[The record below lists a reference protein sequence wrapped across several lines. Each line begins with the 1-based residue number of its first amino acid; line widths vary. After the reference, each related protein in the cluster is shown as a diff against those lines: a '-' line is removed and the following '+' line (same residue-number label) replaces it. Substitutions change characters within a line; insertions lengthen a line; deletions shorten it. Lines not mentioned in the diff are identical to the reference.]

1 MAKKEKFKF
10 NPESLK
16 YDRIEFN
23 TSDRLL
29 RVLAYLGGS
38 LILAFLYILIF
49 SQFFGTPTERK
60 LKRENHQLVSQFEV
74 MTKKLEQIQA
84 VVTDLEERDDNLY
97 RTIFEAEPIS
107 NSIRIQ
113 GVGGVDRYANLEG
126 FDYSNLVINT
136 AKELDALTK
145 RIYIQSKSY
154 DDLIKMAKNKDVM
167 LASIPAIMPI
177 SNKDLKRTASGWG
190 WRIHPIYKTR
200 KFHYGMDFTAPTG
213 TEIYST
219 GDGKVIQVKK
229 SRRGYGNKIVIDHGF
244 GYRTLYGHLSRFN
257 VKRGQKVKRGDV
269 IGYVGSTGLSTAP
282 HLHYEVQQ
290 NGKKVNPLNYYNN
303 DLTAEE
309 YERMIELSAN
319 SGQSFD

>member
-1 MAKKEKFKF
+1 MAKEKFKF

-16 YDRIEFN
+16 YDKIEFN
-23 TSDRLL
+23 SSDKLL
-29 RVLAYLGGS
+29 RVLAYFGGS
-38 LILAFLYILIF
+38 LILAFIYIIVF
-49 SQFFGTPTERK
+49 SQFFGTPKERK
-60 LKRENHQLVSQFEV
+60 LKRENHQLVSQFEI
-74 MTKKLEQIQA
+74 MTMKLGQIQA
-84 VVTDLEERDDNLY
+84 VLTDLEERDDNLY

-107 NSIRIQ
+107 NSVRIQ
-113 GVGGVDRYANLEG
+113 GVGGVDRYAKLDG
-126 FDYSNLVINT
+126 FDYSELVIET
-136 AKELDALTK
+136 AKELDALT
-145 RIYIQSKSY
+145 RRVYIQSKSY
-154 DDLIKMAKNKDVM
+154 DDLINMAKNKDAM

-219 GDGKVIQVKK
+219 GDGKVIEVKK
-229 SRRGYGNKIVIDHGF
+229 SRRGYGNKIVVDHGF

-257 VKRGQKVKRGDV
+257 VKRGTKVKRGDV
-269 IGYVGSTGLSTAP
+269 IGYVGNSGLSTAP

-290 NGKKVNPLNYYNN
+290 NSKKVNPLNFYNN
-303 DLTAEE
+303 DLTPEE
-309 YERMIELSAN
+309 YQRMIEISAN

>member
-1 MAKKEKFKF
+1 MAKEKFKF

-23 TSDRLL
+23 SSDKLL
-29 RVLAYLGGS
+29 RVLAYFGGS
-38 LILAFLYILIF
+38 LILAFLYIIVF
-49 SQFFGTPTERK
+49 SQFFGTPKERK
-60 LKRENHQLVSQFEV
+60 LKRENHQLVSQFEI
-74 MTKKLEQIQA
+74 MTMKLDQVQA
-84 VVTDLEERDDNLY
+84 VLTDLEERDDNLY

-107 NSIRIQ
+107 NSVRVQ
-113 GVGGVDRYANLEG
+113 GVGGVDRYAKLDG
-126 FDYSNLVINT
+126 FDYSDLVIET
-136 AKELDALTK
+136 AKELDALT
-145 RIYIQSKSY
+145 RRVYIQSKSY

-213 TEIYST
+213 TEIYAT
-219 GDGKVIQVKK
+219 GDGKIIQVKK
-229 SRRGYGNKIVIDHGF
+229 SRRGYGNKLVVDHGF
-244 GYRTLYGHLSRFN
+244 GYRTLYAHLSRFN

-269 IGYVGSTGLSTAP
+269 IGYVGNSGLSTAP

-290 NGKKVNPLNYYNN
+290 NGKKVNPLNFYNN

-309 YERMIELSAN
+309 YQRMIEISAN

>member
-29 RVLAYLGGS
+29 RILAYMGGS

-60 LKRENHQLVSQFEV
+60 LKRENHQLISQFEV
-74 MTKKLEQIQA
+74 MTKKLDQMQA

-113 GVGGVDRYANLEG
+113 GVGGVDRYSNLEG
-126 FDYSNLVINT
+126 FDYSDLVINT
-136 AKELDALTK
+136 AKELDALSK

-154 DDLIKMAKNKDVM
+154 DDLIKMAKNKDIM

-213 TEIYST
+213 TEIYAT

-229 SRRGYGNKIVIDHGF
+229 SKRGYGNKIVIDHGF

-269 IGYVGSTGLSTAP
+269 IGFVGSTGLSTAP

-303 DLTAEE
+303 DLSPEE

>member
-1 MAKKEKFKF
+1 MAKEKFKF

-23 TSDRLL
+23 SSDKLL
-29 RVLAYLGGS
+29 RILAYFGGS
-38 LILAFLYILIF
+38 LILAFIYIIVF
-49 SQFFGTPTERK
+49 SQFFGTPKERK
-60 LKRENHQLVSQFEV
+60 LKRENHQLVSQFEI
-74 MTKKLEQIQA
+74 MTMKLGQIQA
-84 VVTDLEERDDNLY
+84 VLTDLEERDDNLY

-107 NSIRIQ
+107 NSVRIQ
-113 GVGGVDRYANLEG
+113 GVGGVDRYAKLDG
-126 FDYSNLVINT
+126 FDYSDLVIET
-136 AKELDALTK
+136 AKELDALT
-145 RIYIQSKSY
+145 RRVYIQSKSY
-154 DDLIKMAKNKDVM
+154 DDLINMAKNKDAM

-219 GDGKVIQVKK
+219 GDGKVIEVKK
-229 SRRGYGNKIVIDHGF
+229 SRRGYGNKIVVDHGF

-257 VKRGQKVKRGDV
+257 VKRGKKVKRGDV
-269 IGYVGSTGLSTAP
+269 IGYVGNSGLSTAP

-290 NGKKVNPLNYYNN
+290 NSKKVNPLNFYNN

-309 YERMIELSAN
+309 YQRMIELSAN

>member
-1 MAKKEKFKF
+1 MAKEKFKF

-23 TSDRLL
+23 SSDKLL
-29 RVLAYLGGS
+29 RVLAYFGGS
-38 LILAFLYILIF
+38 LILAFLYILVF
-49 SQFFGTPTERK
+49 SQFFGTPKERK
-60 LKRENHQLVSQFEV
+60 LKRENHQLVSQFEI
-74 MTKKLEQIQA
+74 MTMKLDQVQA
-84 VVTDLEERDDNLY
+84 VLTDLEERDDNLY

-107 NSIRIQ
+107 NSVRVQ
-113 GVGGVDRYANLEG
+113 GVGGVDRYAKLDG
-126 FDYSNLVINT
+126 FDYSDLVIET
-136 AKELDALTK
+136 AKELDALT
-145 RIYIQSKSY
+145 RRVYIQSKSY
-154 DDLIKMAKNKDVM
+154 DDLIEMAKNKDVM

-213 TEIYST
+213 TEIYAT
-219 GDGKVIQVKK
+219 GDGKIIQVKK
-229 SRRGYGNKIVIDHGF
+229 SRRGYGNKLVVDHGF

-269 IGYVGSTGLSTAP
+269 IGYVGNTGLSTAP

-290 NGKKVNPLNYYNN
+290 NGKKVNPLNFYNN

-309 YERMIELSAN
+309 YQRMIEISAN

>member
-74 MTKKLEQIQA
+74 MTEKLEQIQA

>member
-23 TSDRLL
+23 NSDRLL

-38 LILAFLYILIF
+38 LILAFFYILIF
-49 SQFFGTPTERK
+49 SQFFGTPAERK
-60 LKRENHQLVSQFEV
+60 LKRENHQLISQFEV

-84 VVTDLEERDDNLY
+84 VVSDLEERDDNLY

-113 GVGGVDRYANLEG
+113 GVGGVDRYSNLEG
-126 FDYSNLVINT
+126 FNYSDLVINT
-136 AKELDALTK
+136 AKELDALSK

-213 TEIYST
+213 TDIYAT
-219 GDGKVIQVKK
+219 GDGKVIQVRK
-229 SRRGYGNKIVIDHGF
+229 SKRGYGNKIVIDHGF

-257 VKRGQKVKRGDV
+257 VKKGQKVKRGDV

-282 HLHYEVQQ
+282 HLHYEVMQ

-303 DLTAEE
+303 DLTADE

>member
-1 MAKKEKFKF
+1 MAKEKFKF

-23 TSDRLL
+23 SSDKLL
-29 RVLAYLGGS
+29 RVLAYFGGS
-38 LILAFLYILIF
+38 LILAFLYIIVF
-49 SQFFGTPTERK
+49 SQFFGTPKERK
-60 LKRENHQLVSQFEV
+60 LKRENHQLVSQFEI
-74 MTKKLEQIQA
+74 MTMKLDQVQA
-84 VVTDLEERDDNLY
+84 VLTDLEERDDNLY

-107 NSIRIQ
+107 NSVRVQ
-113 GVGGVDRYANLEG
+113 GVGGVDRYAKLDG
-126 FDYSNLVINT
+126 FDYSDLVIET
-136 AKELDALTK
+136 AKELDALT
-145 RIYIQSKSY
+145 RRVYIQSKSY
-154 DDLIKMAKNKDVM
+154 DDLIEMAKNKDVM

-213 TEIYST
+213 TEIYAT
-219 GDGKVIQVKK
+219 GDGKIIQVKK
-229 SRRGYGNKIVIDHGF
+229 SRRGYGNKILVDHGF
-244 GYRTLYGHLSRFN
+244 GYRTLYAHLSRFN

-269 IGYVGSTGLSTAP
+269 IGYVGNSGLSTAP

-290 NGKKVNPLNYYNN
+290 NGKKVNPLNFYNN

-309 YERMIELSAN
+309 YQRMIEISAN

>member
-1 MAKKEKFKF
+1 
-10 NPESLK
+10 
-16 YDRIEFN
+16 
-23 TSDRLL
+23 
-29 RVLAYLGGS
+29 
-38 LILAFLYILIF
+38 LAFLYILIF

>member
-1 MAKKEKFKF
+1 MAKEKFKF

-23 TSDRLL
+23 NSDKLL
-29 RVLAYLGGS
+29 RVLAYLGSS
-38 LILAFLYILIF
+38 LILAFIYIIIF
-49 SQFFGTPTERK
+49 SQFFGTPKERK
-60 LKRENHQLVSQFEV
+60 LKRENHQLVSQFEI
-74 MTKKLEQIQA
+74 MNIKLDQVQA
-84 VVTDLEERDDNLY
+84 VLTDLEERDDNLY

-107 NSIRIQ
+107 NSVRIQ
-113 GVGGVDRYANLEG
+113 GVGGVDRYAKLDG
-126 FDYSNLVINT
+126 FDYSDLVIET
-136 AKELDALTK
+136 AKELDALT
-145 RIYIQSKSY
+145 RRVYIQSKSY
-154 DDLIKMAKNKDVM
+154 DDLIEMAKNKDVM

-219 GDGKVIQVKK
+219 GEGKVIEVKK
-229 SRRGYGNKIVIDHGF
+229 SRRGYGNKIVLDHGF
-244 GYRTLYGHLSRFN
+244 GYRTLYAHLSRFN

-269 IGYVGSTGLSTAP
+269 IGYVGNSGLSTAP

-290 NGKKVNPLNYYNN
+290 NSKKVNPLNFYSN
-303 DLTAEE
+303 DLTADE
-309 YERMIELSAN
+309 YERMIEISVN